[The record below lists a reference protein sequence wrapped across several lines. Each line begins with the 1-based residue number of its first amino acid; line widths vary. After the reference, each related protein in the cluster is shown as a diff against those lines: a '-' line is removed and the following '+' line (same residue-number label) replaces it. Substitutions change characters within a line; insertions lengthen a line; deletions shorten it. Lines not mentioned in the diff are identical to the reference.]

1 MCHTACHIHMRG
13 VAVNMRYSRVHV
25 KQALNAAREDGRPVD
40 FLRVGD
46 RETELTLERMG
57 YLPVDQA
64 AIDQKVQDWYV
75 AQGLALRGDTPIDTP
90 ADTPEPVPEGVPE
103 RSGGADGAALDAA
116 EAALQAASAA
126 IRLARQLS
134 AS

>member
-1 MCHTACHIHMRG
+1 
-13 VAVNMRYSRVHV
+13 MRYSRVHV
-25 KQALNAAREDGRPVD
+25 KQALDAAREDGRPVD
-40 FLRVGD
+40 FMKVGD

-75 AQGLALRGDTPIDTP
+75 SQGLALRVDTPMDTP
-90 ADTPEPVPEGVPE
+90 RDTPDDTPERVPQVVPV
-103 RSGGADGAALDAA
+103 RSGSANGAALEAA
-116 EAALQAASAA
+116 EAALQAAQAA
-126 IRLARQLS
+126 LRLARQLS

>member
-25 KQALNAAREDGRPVD
+25 KQALDAAREDGRPVD
-40 FLRVGD
+40 FMKVGD
-46 RETELTLERMG
+46 RETEISLERMG

-75 AQGLALRGDTPIDTP
+75 AQGLAVRIDTPVDTP
-90 ADTPEPVPEGVPE
+90 ADTPEPVPEVVAV
-103 RSGGADGAALDAA
+103 RSGGADEAALDAA
-116 EAALQAASAA
+116 EAALAAASAA
-126 IRLARQLS
+126 LRLARS
-134 AS
+134 MAS